1 MGARVRL
8 LVWTLP
14 VMLAVFARFSFAA
27 LAPPSVNWDE
37 AAFGYNAYSLLL
49 TGRDEYGYKL
59 PLVFRSFDEYK
70 PPLYVYL
77 SVPFIKFMGL
87 NEASAR
93 MVSKISGVLNVMLI
107 MIIASLLTRNRK
119 VGLASGF
126 LAAIEPWTLIFSRPA
141 FEASLSLTL
150 FLICVIW
157 LIKAQRQSKYYYWAA
172 VTAGINTMAYHSAKV
187 YFGLIAIYVL
197 ARVGRDV
204 RKLIRTGA
212 VILVAGSPMIWG
224 LFTGS
229 TLARFNYTSILT
241 LAKDRPMFVFVGEVV
256 NRYFSYFNPTNLFV
270 RGSNE
275 TGQKL
280 EGFAP
285 YMKIE
290 FVFWIVGLCIVIS
303 DKKLSLLKKWLFVGA
318 IPAIITWSWF
328 SLVRVLP
335 LLAAFTIVVAIGMTK
350 LLKTKILWALI
361 GFLVIDTVWV
371 MSSVWF
377 TTPYFQYG
385 DWQWG
390 FREVVEVIK
399 PIEKDYDWIVWE
411 SPHAQPHILTLFY
424 WNYPPDLYQRDIVSP
439 ESIPSPRVSF
449 DFGKFI
455 FRKIYWPQDRDLKR
469 VLFVGGVYSLPES
482 DLARDRV
489 RIIKDVIDPQ
499 GYVTFRIAGT

>member
-1 MGARVRL
+1 M
-8 LVWTLP
+8 
-14 VMLAVFARFSFAA
+14 FARFSFAA
-27 LAPPSVNWDE
+27 FSPPSVNWDE

-49 TGRDEYGYKL
+49 TGKDEYGYKL
-59 PLVFRSFDEYK
+59 PLAFRSFDEYK

-87 NEASAR
+87 NDISVR
-93 MVSKISGVLNVMLI
+93 MVSRVSGIFGVILI
-107 MIIASLLTRNRK
+107 MVVATLITRNWM
-119 VGLASGF
+119 VGLIGGF
-126 LAAIEPWTLIFSRPA
+126 LAAVEPWVLMFSRMGV
-141 FEASLSLTL
+141 EATLSLTL
-150 FLICVIW
+150 FLICLAW
-157 LIKAQRQSKYYYWAA
+157 LIKAEKQSRYYYWAL
-172 VTAGINTMAYHSAKV
+172 VTAGINTLAYHSAKV
-187 YFGLIAIYVL
+187 YFGIIAVYVL
-197 ARVGRDV
+197 TRVGRDTK
-204 RKLIRTGA
+204 KLIRTGA
-212 VILVAGSPMIWG
+212 VILLAGGPMIWG

-303 DKKLSLLKKWLFVGA
+303 DKKLSLLKKWLLVGA
-318 IPAIITWSWF
+318 IPAMITWSWF
-328 SLVRVLP
+328 SLVRILP
-335 LLAAFTIVVAIGMTK
+335 LLAAFTIVIAIGMTK
-350 LLKTKILWALI
+350 LLKKRVLGVLFV
-361 GFLVIDTVWV
+361 GFLVINTVWV
-371 MSSVWF
+371 LSSVWF

-424 WNYPPDLYQRDIVSP
+424 WNYPPNQYHKDIVSP
-439 ESIPSPRVSF
+439 ESIPSPRLSF
-449 DFGKFI
+449 DFGKFR
-455 FRKIYWPQDRDLKR
+455 FRKIYWPEDRGLKK

-482 DLARDRV
+482 DLARDQV
-489 RIIKDVIDPQ
+489 KIIKDIIDPQ
-499 GYVTFRIAGT
+499 GYVSFRIAGT